1 MKKKMKINWGTAVV
15 IAFGLFITFI
25 LYFVFKVQTNSKYD
39 NELSDDEYY
48 KKELTFEAE
57 MQKEQN
63 AINLTEKV
71 VILNDNQSV
80 KIIFP
85 SNFDFSKVKGTLFF
99 YRPSNKKLDFQLPIN
114 LTSNTMNV
122 KKEKLVTGTWNISI
136 DWSYE
141 NTNYLNKKNIY
152 F

>member
-1 MKKKMKINWGTAVV
+1 MKINWGTAIV

-63 AINLTEKV
+63 AVNLKEN
-71 VILNDNQSV
+71 IIISNDNEGV

-85 SNFDFSKVKGTLFF
+85 SNFDFSKIKGTINF
-99 YRPSNKKLDFQLPIN
+99 YRPSNKNIDFQIPIN
-114 LTSNTMNV
+114 LITNEILV
-122 KKEKLVTGTWNISI
+122 PKEKLVFGTWKISI

-141 NTNYLNKKNIY
+141 NTNYLNKKDIY